1 MIEPR
6 LTSEFQISA
15 IRRLA
20 EADGGFATIL
30 RKGDATSGTIL
41 LIGQVKGG
49 NPVLF
54 ERFRPLDGEVIWQP
68 IAYQATENETEIAV
82 YWQKRVAQDPDLWV
96 LELDVASTERLSRF
110 LGTLA

>member
-1 MIEPR
+1 MEPR
-6 LTSEFQISA
+6 LTTELQISA

-30 RKGDATSGTIL
+30 RKGDTSSGTIL
-41 LIGQVKGG
+41 LIGQVKGE

-54 ERFRPLDGEVIWQP
+54 ERFRPLDGDPIWQP
-68 IAYQATENETEIAV
+68 ASIQANENETEIAD
-82 YWQKRVAQDPDLWV
+82 YWRKRVAQDPDLWV

-110 LGTLA
+110 LETLA